1 MVSSIHTPAFGSA
14 YNQSLDLSKV
24 NWSTVAN
31 TTSTTPPVQS
41 KAGQDFMSPGMSA
54 MLTGGLEIAK
64 LYYSGQISKYETQ
77 RKNAVAEQQYYRAI
91 LNKEKENHRNYEVD
105 LRNWHRDADWVEMRR
120 QYEQKRKDLQAAYKG
135 EATIA
140 ATQNFERMI
149 ANIEGRF
156 YEEEAAEIIQLD
168 NIRTEF
174 IAAAAKKVA
183 SGQVGRSVRA
193 VRDQYEQQYLANLSN
208 RTITRRNRIQDK
220 ENQKLAAEVARENTV
235 NATQFYTPTPI
246 ADPVKPLAPLP
257 VEGVPPTPEI
267 QKGGLGIDIGL
278 KVLDTYQNYIDM
290 QPDRSVNSSD
300 REANTKPNVN
310 VSS

>member
-1 MVSSIHTPAFGSA
+1 MTDSYGRDFDDPNFNMEGGYAGRGGPSSITTETPS
-14 YNQSLDLSKV
+14 
-24 NWSTVAN
+24 
-31 TTSTTPPVQS
+31 QS
-41 KAGQDFMSPGMSA
+41 KSGQDFFTPGMSA

-64 LYYSGQISKYETQ
+64 LYYGDQISKYETQ

-91 LNKEKENHRNYEVD
+91 LNKEKENYRNYEVD
-105 LRNWHRDADWVEMRR
+105 LNNWYRDADWVEMRR

-174 IAAAAKKVA
+174 IAASAKKVA

-220 ENQKLAAEVARENTV
+220 QNQKVAAEVARENTV

-257 VEGVPPTPEI
+257 VEGVPPSPEI

-278 KVLDTYQNYIDM
+278 KALDTYQNYIDM
-290 QPDRSVNSSD
+290 QPKESD
-300 REANTKPNVN
+300 REANTTPTVN
-310 VSS
+310 IPS